1 MMDLILGYG
10 EVGKALGEVLGERR
24 EILIHDPKTGHIVQP
39 VEGEEE
45 IDWMHVCFPHSQSF
59 KGDVCAYRSEF
70 RPKHVVIHS
79 TVPVGT
85 TLQVLKQFETFQGLT
100 YSPIRGIHPHL
111 TRYLREFPK
120 RFATYEDYG
129 EVERYF
135 TSCGMQVRGAPST
148 EMLEFMKLWET
159 TEYGYRI
166 AMWQEIERQME
177 KIRKEWGLVGS
188 WDENLTAIKSWLFEK
203 RKVYDGDRGLVPIMH
218 GAVIGGHCVVQNWNL
233 MRESGFMSPQLYRWL
248 AESNQMR
255 KEELEK

>member
-1 MMDLILGYG
+1 MDLILGYG

-120 RFATYEDYG
+120 WFATYEDYG

-203 RKVYDGDRGLVPIMH
+203 RKVYDGDRGLAPIMY
-218 GAVIGGHCVVQNWNL
+218 GGVIGGHCVVQNWNL